1 MSAINGGGNY
11 HNPPQMSLMDILFP
25 GLGVLSASAHQLLA
39 GNLDSY
45 TRLLC
50 TFGIFILFARYA
62 VRYVW
67 EIVRSYLS
75 SYASC
80 YDRMSLTV

>member
-1 MSAINGGGNY
+1 MNAITGGGSY
-11 HNPPQMSLMDILFP
+11 HSLSQISLIDVFFP
-25 GLGVLSASAHQLLA
+25 GFSMVSTSAHQLLG

-67 EIVRSYLS
+67 EIVRSYFS

-80 YDRMSLTV
+80 CDRMSLTV